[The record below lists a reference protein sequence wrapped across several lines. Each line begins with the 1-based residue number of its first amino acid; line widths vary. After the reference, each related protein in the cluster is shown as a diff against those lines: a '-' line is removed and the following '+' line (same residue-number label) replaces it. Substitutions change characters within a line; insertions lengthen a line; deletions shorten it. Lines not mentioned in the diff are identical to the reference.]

1 MHAMRTPLTVVILRV
16 NLMRRR
22 LQGSDDQRQ
31 LDDDLARVEA
41 GLAQVVVAIAALDRA
56 ELEAGDDGAR
66 RSEPSC

>member
-22 LQGSDDQRQ
+22 LRGSDDQRQ

-41 GLAQVVVAIAALDRA
+41 GLAQVVVAIAAMDRA
-56 ELEAGDDGAR
+56 EPDAGAGAR
-66 RSEPSC
+66 NNEARR